1 MPLRPA
7 AVCHY
12 TAACVAQHRGLSQ
25 ALSSPVVTQV
35 ESSNPTDG
43 DSGAIRLELA
53 SGIVRLVIGRAL
65 SVVLNFLG
73 WAFMARAL
81 GPDDFGIVQFGI
93 SVMFYVSFVTDLGL
107 TTLGTRDVAA
117 SSQPGALVRSIMG
130 LRLLLALVATIIAL
144 IVAAATPA
152 PPQIADDVR
161 LVGIILSTTIA
172 AGAVNGLWLLR
183 AQGRASSI
191 ALQDIG
197 AAFVLVAGAIFLVRP
212 TDSVALAAATFA
224 GAQWLAAILSLRSVG
239 GWVTLRP
246 SLANAGEI
254 LRRALPLGVAALAVN
269 VYYTADSVLLGILR
283 DSTEVGLYGAAY
295 RLVTPWLMLAS
306 VAGLLAMPT
315 LARLVEQRSPEM
327 ERTLRGLSRGLLAI
341 GIPVAA
347 ATTIGAEQVLQL
359 VFGPAY
365 AGAAAPL
372 SLLIWSSVT
381 VYANAPFG
389 FLLLARHQDRR
400 YMWIAVAGAAVNLSM
415 NAVLIPTIG
424 MVGAA
429 TATLGA
435 EVVVL
440 AAMVWST
447 RDTSVAI
454 LAKTVPPAL
463 VLAAITVVAIWPVR
477 DTALVIP
484 IGTVA
489 FLVGGTLLGILPY
502 RTALAA
508 VRRTAHRSP
517 PRNG

>member
-1 MPLRPA
+1 LTGGE
-7 AVCHY
+7 
-12 TAACVAQHRGLSQ
+12 TAAPQ
-25 ALSSPVVTQV
+25 APADRTDSSR
-35 ESSNPTDG
+35 SD
-43 DSGAIRLELA
+43 LA
-53 SGIVRLVIGRAL
+53 VGIVRLVIGRAL

-93 SVMFYVSFVTDLGL
+93 SIMFYVSFVTDLGL

-117 SSQPGALVRSIMG
+117 SSRPGPLVRSIMG
-130 LRLLLALVATIIAL
+130 LRIVLAMVATVIAVVVS
-144 IVAAATPA
+144 VAAPV
-152 PPQIADDVR
+152 PPQIAEDVR
-161 LVGIILSTTIA
+161 LVGLILSSTIA
-172 AGAVNGLWLLR
+172 AGAINGLWLLR
-183 AQGRASSI
+183 AQGRASAI
-191 ALQDIG
+191 ALQDV
-197 AAFVLVAGAIFLVRP
+197 ASAFVLVVGAILLVRP

-224 GAQWLAAILSLRSVG
+224 AAQWLAALLSLRSVG
-239 GWVTLRP
+239 GWLTLRP
-246 SLANAGEI
+246 SLDDAGAI

-315 LARLVEQRSPEM
+315 LARLVEQRSPDV
-327 ERTLRGLSRGLLAI
+327 ERTLLGLSRGLLAL

-347 ATTIGAEQVLQL
+347 ATTITAPQVLQI

-365 AGAAAPL
+365 ADASAPL
-372 SLLIWSSVT
+372 ALLIWSSVT

-400 YMWIAVAGAAVNLSM
+400 YMWIAIVGAVVNLGM

-435 EVVVL
+435 EAAVLACMLWFTRDVSFVILRRSLPPALLLTALTSVAVWPVRESGWVVPVGAAAFLFGGTALGLLPARTVL
-440 AAMVWST
+440 AA
-447 RDTSVAI
+447 
-454 LAKTVPPAL
+454 L
-463 VLAAITVVAIWPVR
+463 
-477 DTALVIP
+477 
-484 IGTVA
+484 
-489 FLVGGTLLGILPY
+489 
-502 RTALAA
+502 
-508 VRRTAHRSP
+508 RRSLHRS
-517 PRNG
+517 

>member
-1 MPLRPA
+1 MTTPSS
-7 AVCHY
+7 
-12 TAACVAQHRGLSQ
+12 TALDES
-25 ALSSPVVTQV
+25 VTTA
-35 ESSNPTDG
+35 EA
-43 DSGAIRLELA
+43 SGSARSELA
-53 SGIVRLVIGRAL
+53 VGIVRLVVGRAL
-65 SVVLNFLG
+65 SVLLNFLG

-117 SSQPGALVRSIMG
+117 SSRPRQLVRSIMG
-130 LRLLLALVATIIAL
+130 LRLVLAMIATVIAVAVAL
-144 IVAAATPA
+144 AAPV

-161 LVGIILSTTIA
+161 LVALILSSTIA
-172 AGAVNGLWLLR
+172 AGAINGLWLLR
-183 AQGRASSI
+183 AQGRASPI
-191 ALQDIG
+191 AMQDI
-197 AAFVLVAGAIFLVRP
+197 ASAFVLVAGAVFLVRP

-224 GAQWLAAILSLRSVG
+224 AAQWLAALLSLRSVG
-239 GWVTLRP
+239 GWATLQP
-246 SLANAGEI
+246 SLQDAGAV

-315 LARLVEQRSPEM
+315 LARLVEQGSPDV
-327 ERTLRGLSRGLLAI
+327 ERTLHGLSRALLAL
-341 GIPVAA
+341 GIPIAV
-347 ATTIGAEQVLQL
+347 ATTIAAGEILQI

-365 AGAAAPL
+365 ADAAAPL
-372 SLLIWSSVT
+372 ALLIWSSVT

-400 YMWIAVAGAAVNLSM
+400 YMWIAVAGAVVNLAL

-440 AAMVWST
+440 ASIIWFT
-447 RDTSVAI
+447 RDVSLAI
-454 LAKTVPPAL
+454 LARSLPPAL
-463 VLAAITVVAIWPVR
+463 LLAGLTGLAVWPVR
-477 DTALVIP
+477 DSGLVVPVGAIVFLIGGIVLGVLPTRTVLGAL
-484 IGTVA
+484 
-489 FLVGGTLLGILPY
+489 
-502 RTALAA
+502 
-508 VRRTAHRSP
+508 RRATHRSP
-517 PRNG
+517 QARG